1 MLIARIESLI
11 LQKGLKDAISRAKSY
26 ISAGADAILIHSRS
40 KDPGEVFEFS
50 KMYKS
55 FGSNHPLFC
64 VPSSYSSVKETN
76 LIKHGFKGVI
86 YANQLIRAAYP
97 AMEKTATQILKY
109 QRAQEAE
116 NNLMSIKEILNLIP
130 GTK

>member
-1 MLIARIESLI
+1 M
-11 LQKGLKDAISRAKSY
+11 
-26 ISAGADAILIHSRS
+26 
-40 KDPGEVFEFS
+40 
-50 KMYKS
+50 
-55 FGSNHPLFC
+55 
-64 VPSSYSSVKETN
+64 PSSYSSVKETN

>member
-1 MLIARIESLI
+1 
-11 LQKGLKDAISRAKSY
+11 
-26 ISAGADAILIHSRS
+26 
-40 KDPGEVFEFS
+40 
-50 KMYKS
+50 MYKS

-76 LIKHGFKGVI
+76 LIKHRFKGVI

-97 AMEKTATQILKY
+97 EMEKKTTIKIPKY

-116 NNLMSIKEILNLIP
+116 NNLMRLNRSKPHSRNQVVHNNKFLFE
-130 GTK
+130 